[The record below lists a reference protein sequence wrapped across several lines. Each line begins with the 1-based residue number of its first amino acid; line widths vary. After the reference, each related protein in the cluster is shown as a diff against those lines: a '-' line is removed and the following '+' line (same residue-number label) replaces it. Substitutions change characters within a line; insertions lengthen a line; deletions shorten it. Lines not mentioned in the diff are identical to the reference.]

1 MWCPDVQFH
10 QSATPSPF
18 SSCGDWTPRWPSP
31 AASPLFCITPIRLG
45 VPNVTE
51 IEAPAALCVA
61 ADPLAVATP
70 LAMVAVN
77 ETADMVVL
85 PCGGSTRTV

>member
-1 MWCPDVQFH
+1 MPGGPVPPVGNTVTVFVLRRLDAQ
-10 QSATPSPF
+10 
-18 SSCGDWTPRWPSP
+18 WPSP

-70 LAMVAVN
+70 STMVAVN

-85 PCGGSTRTV
+85 P